1 MAYQCAV
8 VDQSTKQCVE
18 WVSSFDWLD
27 FAITGTQSVQI
38 CVAIASYFS
47 VCWVLKKSRS
57 VVK

>member
-8 VDQSTKQCVE
+8 IDKTTGQCLE
-18 WVSSFDWLD
+18 WVASVNLLD

-38 CVAIASYFS
+38 CLAIASYFS

-57 VVK
+57 AVK